1 MSTTFIVMKKEL
13 VDIFRDRR
21 TTFLSIAVGPLLTPA
36 LLIGIMVLANS
47 RSRDADLKPLDLP
60 VAGAEYAPTLVTWL
74 KGNNVNV
81 KAAPEDIDSAVR
93 SQAEDV
99 VLRISPEFPAAWRAG
114 TPALVEIVSD
124 HSRRE
129 QIEVP
134 VSRLEALLQGYD
146 RQMGALRLVARGVA
160 PSVMTPLAIAR
171 RDVSTPESR
180 VGLILAFFPYLLI
193 LSGFVGGSSLA
204 TDATA
209 GERER
214 QSLEPLLANPVS
226 RAAIMSGKIAAVCT
240 FSLLSQ
246 VVTLVAMKIGF
257 AVTPAEA
264 IGMTVDISWVVI
276 LKLLLITSTLVVF
289 GSSLITLLA
298 ATAKSVKEAGS
309 YLVVLVMMPMI
320 PTLALMVSPV
330 KNQLWQF
337 AVPFLAQNQMIMK
350 IVRGESMTSMEWLV
364 GLGTNTAVA
373 GLTWLIASRLYQR
386 EQLAISA

>member
-1 MSTTFIVMKKEL
+1 L

-47 RSRDADLKPLDLP
+47 RGRDAERKPLDLP

-81 KAAPEDIDSAVR
+81 KPPPEDIDSAVR
-93 SQAEDV
+93 AQEEDV

-114 TPALVEIVSD
+114 TPALVEIISD

-134 VSRLEALLQGYD
+134 VSRLEALLAAYD

-180 VGLILAFFPYLLI
+180 MGLILAFFPYLLI
-193 LSGFVGGSSLA
+193 LSGFVGGASLA

-240 FSLLSQ
+240 FSLVSQ
-246 VVTLVAMKIGF
+246 VVTLVAMKVGF
-257 AVTPAEA
+257 AATPSEA

-276 LKLLLITSTLVVF
+276 VKLLLITSTLIVF

-350 IVRGESMTSMEWLV
+350 VVRGESMSSVEWAV
-364 GLGTNTAVA
+364 GLGTNAAVA
-373 GLTWLIASRLYQR
+373 AVTWFIASRLYQR

>member
-1 MSTTFIVMKKEL
+1 M
-13 VDIFRDRR
+13 
-21 TTFLSIAVGPLLTPA
+21 
-36 LLIGIMVLANS
+36 
-47 RSRDADLKPLDLP
+47 
-60 VAGAEYAPTLVTWL
+60 
-74 KGNNVNV
+74 
-81 KAAPEDIDSAVR
+81 
-93 SQAEDV
+93 
-99 VLRISPEFPAAWRAG
+99 
-114 TPALVEIVSD
+114 
-124 HSRRE
+124 
-129 QIEVP
+129 
-134 VSRLEALLQGYD
+134 
-146 RQMGALRLVARGVA
+146 
-160 PSVMTPLAIAR
+160 
-171 RDVSTPESR
+171 
-180 VGLILAFFPYLLI
+180 GLILAFFPYLLI